1 MFKKIRLIFIYLFL
15 VYLFSTS
22 ILFAS
27 SKTYKI
33 VRLVNDQVI
42 TNYDLENR
50 LKLFSFLNNVS
61 INNENIDSYA
71 NEMLKL
77 MVEEKLQIEQIKK
90 YNIVISD
97 DEVENYIKE
106 AYVGSNKNILDLKNS
121 LSLNNIKFD
130 IFKESIRIQ
139 IAWNELAGRLFYRTL
154 KVSEVDIINLTE
166 KDPSITSNQAR
177 NMIIQK
183 QIDLRAKK
191 LLRDLKT
198 EANIEIKIGRAS
210 CRERG

>member
-1 MFKKIRLIFIYLFL
+1 MFKKIRLIFIYLFI
-15 VYLFSTS
+15 VSLFSTS
-22 ILFAS
+22 RIFAS

-33 VRLVNDQVI
+33 LRLVNDQVI

-50 LKLFSFLNNVS
+50 LKLFSFLNSIN
-61 INNENIDSYA
+61 INNENIDHYA

-77 MVEEKLQIEQIKK
+77 MVEEKLQIEQVKK

-97 DEVENYIKE
+97 NEVENYIKE
-106 AYVGSNKNILDLKNS
+106 VYASSNENILDFKNS

-139 IAWNELAGRLFYRTL
+139 IAWNELAGRLFYRSL
-154 KVSEVDIINLTE
+154 KVSEADIKNLIE
-166 KDPSITSNQAR
+166 KNPSITSDQAR

-183 QIDLRAKK
+183 QINLRAKK

-198 EANIEIKIGRAS
+198 EANIEIR
-210 CRERG
+210 

>member
-1 MFKKIRLIFIYLFL
+1 
-15 VYLFSTS
+15 
-22 ILFAS
+22 
-27 SKTYKI
+27 
-33 VRLVNDQVI
+33 
-42 TNYDLENR
+42 
-50 LKLFSFLNNVS
+50 
-61 INNENIDSYA
+61 
-71 NEMLKL
+71 MLKL

-106 AYVGSNKNILDLKNS
+106 AYIGSNKNILDLKNS

-154 KVSEVDIINLTE
+154 KVSELDIINLTE
-166 KDPSITSNQAR
+166 KDPSITIKQAR

-198 EANIEIKIGRAS
+198 EANIEIR
-210 CRERG
+210 

>member
-1 MFKKIRLIFIYLFL
+1 MLKRMRLIFIYLFL

-90 YNIVISD
+90 YNIVIGD

-106 AYVGSNKNILDLKNS
+106 AYVGSNKSILDLKNS

-166 KDPSITSNQAR
+166 KDPSITIKQAR

-198 EANIEIKIGRAS
+198 EANIEIR
-210 CRERG
+210 

>member
-1 MFKKIRLIFIYLFL
+1 MFKRIRLIFIYLFL

-33 VRLVNDQVI
+33 LRLVNDQVI

-166 KDPSITSNQAR
+166 KDPSITIKQAR

-198 EANIEIKIGRAS
+198 EANIEIR
-210 CRERG
+210 

>member
-1 MFKKIRLIFIYLFL
+1 MFKKIRLIFIYLFI
-15 VYLFSTS
+15 VSLFSTS
-22 ILFAS
+22 IIFAS

-154 KVSEVDIINLTE
+154 KVSELDIINLTE
-166 KDPSITSNQAR
+166 KDPSITIKQAR

-198 EANIEIKIGRAS
+198 EANIEIR
-210 CRERG
+210 

>member
-1 MFKKIRLIFIYLFL
+1 MFKKIRLIFIYLFI
-15 VYLFSTS
+15 VSLFSTS
-22 ILFAS
+22 IIFAS

-50 LKLFSFLNNVS
+50 LKLFSFLNSIN
-61 INNENIDSYA
+61 INNENIDHYA

-77 MVEEKLQIEQIKK
+77 MVEEKLQIEQLKK

-97 DEVENYIKE
+97 NEVENYIKE
-106 AYVGSNKNILDLKNS
+106 VYASSNENILDFKNS

-139 IAWNELAGRLFYRTL
+139 IAWNELAGRLFYRSL
-154 KVSEVDIINLTE
+154 KVSEADIKNLIE
-166 KDPSITSNQAR
+166 KNPSITSDQAR

-183 QIDLRAKK
+183 QINLRAKK

-198 EANIEIKIGRAS
+198 EANIEIR
-210 CRERG
+210 

>member
-1 MFKKIRLIFIYLFL
+1 MFKKIRLIFIYLFI
-15 VYLFSTS
+15 VSLFSTS
-22 ILFAS
+22 IIFAS

-198 EANIEIKIGRAS
+198 EANIEIR
-210 CRERG
+210 

>member
-15 VYLFSTS
+15 FYLFSTS

-154 KVSEVDIINLTE
+154 KVSELDIINLTE

-198 EANIEIKIGRAS
+198 EANIEIR
-210 CRERG
+210 

>member
-1 MFKKIRLIFIYLFL
+1 MFKKIRLIFIYLFI
-15 VYLFSTS
+15 VSLFSTS
-22 ILFAS
+22 IIFAS

-50 LKLFSFLNNVS
+50 LKLFSFLNSIN
-61 INNENIDSYA
+61 INNENIDHYA

-77 MVEEKLQIEQIKK
+77 MVEEKLQIEQVKK

-97 DEVENYIKE
+97 NEVENYIKE
-106 AYVGSNKNILDLKNS
+106 VYASSNENILDFKNS

-139 IAWNELAGRLFYRTL
+139 IAWNELAGRLFYRSL
-154 KVSEVDIINLTE
+154 KVSEADIKNLIE
-166 KDPSITSNQAR
+166 KNPSITSDQAR

-183 QIDLRAKK
+183 QINLRAKK

-198 EANIEIKIGRAS
+198 EANIEIR
-210 CRERG
+210 

>member
-1 MFKKIRLIFIYLFL
+1 MLKRMRLIFIYLFL

-106 AYVGSNKNILDLKNS
+106 AYVGSNKSILDLKNS

-166 KDPSITSNQAR
+166 KDPSITIKQAR

-198 EANIEIKIGRAS
+198 EANIEIR
-210 CRERG
+210 

>member
-1 MFKKIRLIFIYLFL
+1 MFKRIRLIFIYLFL

-33 VRLVNDQVI
+33 LRLVNDQVI

-106 AYVGSNKNILDLKNS
+106 AYIGSNKNILDLKNS

-154 KVSEVDIINLTE
+154 KVSELDIINLTE
-166 KDPSITSNQAR
+166 KDPSITIKQAR

-198 EANIEIKIGRAS
+198 EANIEIR
-210 CRERG
+210 

>member
-1 MFKKIRLIFIYLFL
+1 MFKKIRLIFIYLFI
-15 VYLFSTS
+15 VSVFSTS
-22 ILFAS
+22 IIFAS

-50 LKLFSFLNNVS
+50 LKLFSFLNSIN
-61 INNENIDSYA
+61 INNENIDHYA

-77 MVEEKLQIEQIKK
+77 MVEEKLQIEQVKK

-97 DEVENYIKE
+97 NEVENYIKE
-106 AYVGSNKNILDLKNS
+106 VYASSNENILDFKNS

-139 IAWNELAGRLFYRTL
+139 IAWNELAGRLFYRSL
-154 KVSEVDIINLTE
+154 KVSEADIKNLIE
-166 KDPSITSNQAR
+166 KNPSITSDQAR

-183 QIDLRAKK
+183 QINLRAKK

-198 EANIEIKIGRAS
+198 EANIEIR
-210 CRERG
+210 

>member
-1 MFKKIRLIFIYLFL
+1 MFKRIRLIFIYLFL

-198 EANIEIKIGRAS
+198 EANIEIR
-210 CRERG
+210 

>member
-1 MFKKIRLIFIYLFL
+1 MFKKIRLIFIYLFI
-15 VYLFSTS
+15 VSLFSTS
-22 ILFAS
+22 IIFAS

-50 LKLFSFLNNVS
+50 LKLFSFLNSIN
-61 INNENIDSYA
+61 INNENIDHYA

-106 AYVGSNKNILDLKNS
+106 AYIGSNKNILDLKNS

-154 KVSEVDIINLTE
+154 KVSELDIINLTE
-166 KDPSITSNQAR
+166 KDPSITIKQAR

-198 EANIEIKIGRAS
+198 EANIEIR
-210 CRERG
+210 

>member
-198 EANIEIKIGRAS
+198 EANIEIR
-210 CRERG
+210 

>member
-50 LKLFSFLNNVS
+50 LKLFSFLNSIN
-61 INNENIDSYA
+61 INNENIDHYA

-77 MVEEKLQIEQIKK
+77 MVEEKLQIEQVKK

-97 DEVENYIKE
+97 NEVENYIKE
-106 AYVGSNKNILDLKNS
+106 VYASSNENILDFKNS

-139 IAWNELAGRLFYRTL
+139 IAWNELAGRLF
-154 KVSEVDIINLTE
+154 
-166 KDPSITSNQAR
+166 
-177 NMIIQK
+177 
-183 QIDLRAKK
+183 
-191 LLRDLKT
+191 
-198 EANIEIKIGRAS
+198 IEP
-210 CRERG
+210 

>member
-15 VYLFSTS
+15 FYLFSTS

-154 KVSEVDIINLTE
+154 KVSELDIINLTE
-166 KDPSITSNQAR
+166 KDPSITIKQAR

-198 EANIEIKIGRAS
+198 EANIEIR
-210 CRERG
+210 